1 MANKLLNY
9 CLQKPY
15 FRLMKNRNDV
25 YWAVKK
31 TAISFLYDTFC
42 DESVLNPEVIREVT
56 DRILALKG
64 KEVVAC

>member
-1 MANKLLNY
+1 MANDLLKY
-9 CLQKPY
+9 CLKKPY
-15 FRLMKNRNDV
+15 FKLMKTYNDV

-56 DRILALKG
+56 EAILKG
-64 KEVVAC
+64 KEVVTV